1 MDKLKINILNLQK
14 VNFSNKK
21 TGEVK
26 TMVKITYGTEITKT
40 DDFVGLS
47 ILECY
52 CNEKA
57 FVNLEKVI
65 NREVIA
71 TLEKRP
77 TSNGVK
83 YVITHINNESIK

>member
-1 MDKLKINILNLQK
+1 MDKAKINILNLQK
-14 VNFSNKK
+14 VNFSNRA
-21 TGEVK
+21 TGEVN
-26 TMVKITYGTEITKT
+26 TMTKITYGMEISKS
-40 DDFVGLS
+40 DRFVGLS

-57 FVNLEKVI
+57 FVNLEKFI
-65 NREVIA
+65 NKEVVA

-83 YVITHINNESIK
+83 YVITQINNESIK